1 MHGGWVGWLDVG
13 RLPVVAC
20 GIKLAQFAPGTC
32 LQFTGHVWDQEHMRP
47 LAFGG
52 GGLRTGPSPVGE
64 LTPMCPVL
72 AGVLLLRRLYKHALL
87 LPLEAPSLPGCMP
100 SG

>member
-1 MHGGWVGWLDVG
+1 MAVGLVGWMWVGYRWLHVALNWHSLLQG
-13 RLPVVAC
+13 RVYSS
-20 GIKLAQFAPGTC
+20 QDMYGTRSTC
-32 LQFTGHVWDQEHMRP
+32 DRLHS
-47 LAFGG
+47 GG